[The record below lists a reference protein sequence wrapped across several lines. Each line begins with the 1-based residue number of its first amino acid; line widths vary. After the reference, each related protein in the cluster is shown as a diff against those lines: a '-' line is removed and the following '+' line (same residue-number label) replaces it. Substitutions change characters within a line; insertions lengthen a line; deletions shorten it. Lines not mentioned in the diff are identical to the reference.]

1 MKIGDF
7 GLAYDL
13 DNHTRQKRMQ
23 TLTSS
28 SSKPNNL
35 DVTSGNIMEY
45 SIIKIDEFV
54 GTPLYQSPEQIKEHS
69 YNEKVD
75 IYAMGLILY
84 EMCGCF
90 KTGMER
96 RINIEKLRNETVLS
110 KNVYEKYPVESELI
124 LLMTRLKPSER
135 PSANEILNCQKFR
148 DWKKRFS
155 D

>member
-1 MKIGDF
+1 
-7 GLAYDL
+7 
-13 DNHTRQKRMQ
+13 
-23 TLTSS
+23 
-28 SSKPNNL
+28 
-35 DVTSGNIMEY
+35 MEN
-45 SIIKIDEFV
+45 SFIKIDEFV
-54 GTPLYQSPEQIKEHS
+54 GTPLYQSPEQIKELS

-96 RINIEKLRNETVLS
+96 RVNIENLRNEHKLA
-110 KNVYEKYPVESELI
+110 KNILEKYPMESELI

-135 PSANEILNCQKFR
+135 PSASEILNSQKFKE
-148 DWKKRFS
+148 WKKRFS